1 MKKSYVLALLCIPL
15 FLILGFR
22 SIGVSGQQQQ
32 QPRGPSYH
40 LETDHISMKDFG
52 KLLERLGKEIQQ
64 KGQVTIGG
72 DSYPVTDF
80 GGLELHVSPARRQEG
95 TSIGLELSSGRKG
108 VPPKGTTYISYQ
120 RGRMMGTSPELAEVL
135 AKIGKTLASKG
146 AFVIDDHSVAF
157 EGKAKV
163 VQHLTKATAGR
174 GGSGYTLNVDVMFGQ
189 KDFPVPEDE
198 AEDIKALRPEERGRI
213 KELAKKEITDINQEA
228 IVKLFDTLS
237 SNLKDGRIRL
247 ADQDL
252 EARENISCNLSHLIA
267 MDGTAHRIRIGIQ
280 FGMVRPQRQQEGPK
294 YGEEFFDMPMKR
306 VGALLKRIGTEILET
321 GTFKLGET
329 EFKVKD
335 FATYEI
341 SASDGG
347 FEIGLGY
354 TEPIKKE

>member
-1 MKKSYVLALLCIPL
+1 MKKIYVLVLLCIPL

-22 SIGVSGQQQQ
+22 TIGVSGQQAQ

-40 LETDHISMKDFG
+40 LETDHIAMKDFG
-52 KLLERLGKEIQQ
+52 KLLERIGKEIQQ
-64 KGQVTIGG
+64 EGQITIGG

-80 GGLELHVSPARRQEG
+80 GGLELHVSPSQRLEG

-120 RGRMMGTSPELAEVL
+120 RGRIMGTPPELAEVL
-135 AKIGKTLASKG
+135 AKLGKTLASKG

-163 VQHLTKATAGR
+163 VQHLTQTLSGR
-174 GGSGYTLNVDVMFGQ
+174 RGSSYTLNVDVMFGD
-189 KDFPVPEDE
+189 KDFPVPQDE
-198 AEDIKALRPEERGRI
+198 AEDIKAMRSEESGRF
-213 KELAKKEITDINQEA
+213 KELAKKEMTDTDQEA

-237 SNLKDGRIRL
+237 GNLKDGRIRL
-247 ADQDL
+247 GDQDL
-252 EARENISCNLSHLIA
+252 EAGENISCSLSHLIA
-267 MDGTAHRIRIGIQ
+267 MDGSAHRIRVGIQ
-280 FGMVRPQRQQEGPK
+280 FGIVRPQRQQEGPR
-294 YGEEFFDMPMKR
+294 YSEEFFDKPMKR
-306 VGALLKRIGTEILET
+306 VGALLQRIGTEILET

-329 EFKVKD
+329 EFKVKK

-341 SASDGG
+341 SANDRG

-354 TEPIKKE
+354 TEPTKKE